1 MGAESGISKAEVS
14 RICAELDTD
23 VTYCKARVGGDR
35 YGKGAPVVRFR
46 HRGQGCNR
54 PHPACS
60 ATSPPDGRA
69 AAKGWFASSADYLSP
84 LTLPTSRITG
94 QPGRPPEPSAGA
106 SHVVGGLR
114 SAEVCGLLLKTTTRH
129 RHGTVIDIL
138 VYLLDNRSQARFD
151 QEYGQTI
158 QGDE

>member
-1 MGAESGISKAEVS
+1 MSGPVRGVKPPLPSRQRQFWRSVRADPSVQEAAAS

-60 ATSPPDGRA
+60 PTSPPDGRA
-69 AAKGWFASSADYLSP
+69 AAKGWFANSADYLSP
-84 LTLPTSRITG
+84 LTDLANVQDYWPAWAPT
-94 QPGRPPEPSAGA
+94 
-106 SHVVGGLR
+106 
-114 SAEVCGLLLKTTTRH
+114 
-129 RHGTVIDIL
+129 GTE
-138 VYLLDNRSQARFD
+138 RWC
-151 QEYGQTI
+151 
-158 QGDE
+158 